1 MSNRPWMDLV
11 ITGIMIVVLSACGI
25 ADQETSP
32 TEPPQTQL
40 PGISLGRPA
49 TRTPFP
55 GSCNPADSTILEA
68 IQALEILANEK
79 NLEGTMELFAENAI
93 LEESYRGVYLDE
105 PDEIEDLWR
114 EYYSDSLL
122 CEFRD
127 ISICENLA
135 TFIWAELQSSN
146 ARLWPVVIE
155 VHNGKITYMD
165 FYDFSITGPL
175 EGE

>member
-1 MSNRPWMDLV
+1 MSKRPWMDLV
-11 ITGIMIVVLSACGI
+11 ITGFMIVVLSACGI
-25 ADQETSP
+25 ATQETST
-32 TEPPQTQL
+32 TEPTQIQL
-40 PGISLGRPA
+40 PTIRLGSLP

-55 GSCNPADSTILEA
+55 ASCDPTDVTILEV
-68 IQALEILANEK
+68 IQALEVLANER

-93 LEESYRGVYLDE
+93 LEESFRGVFLDE
-105 PDEIEDLWR
+105 PDEIETLWR
-114 EYYSDSLL
+114 DYYSDSLS

-127 ISICENLA
+127 IDICENMA

-155 VHNGKITYMD
+155 VQNEKITYLD
-165 FYDFSITGPL
+165 FYDFSTAGPL